1 AGDFDA
7 GFFGINPREAL
18 AMDPQQRLLL
28 ETSWEVLERA
38 GIDPTSLKGSR
49 TGTYAGV
56 MYHDY
61 AAGLTDGDGYAMLAG
76 AGSVVSGRVAY
87 TLGLEGPTM
96 TVDTACSSSLVA
108 IHLASQA
115 LRQGECDLALAGG
128 VTVMATPEVFVGFS
142 RQRGM
147 APDGRCKSFAA
158 AADGTGWG
166 EGVGLVLLERL
177 SDARRNGHRVL
188 AVVRGSA
195 VNQDGASNG
204 LTAPNGPS
212 QERVILAAL
221 ASGGLSTGDVDVV
234 EGHGTGTTLGDPIEA
249 GALLATYGQ
258 GREVP
263 LLLGSVKSNI
273 GHTQAAAG
281 VAGVIKMVMALRR
294 GVVPGSLHVDAPSPF
309 VEWELGA
316 VRVVGENEAWPE
328 VGRVRRA
335 GVSSFGAS
343 GTNAHLVVEQVPEE
357 EGAVERREGGV
368 VPWVV
373 SARSEGAMRALV
385 GRLVGWGGSSADIG
399 WSLLRGR
406 AVQEWRG
413 VVLGGGA
420 EVLAEGEV
428 TQKGETVWLFSG
440 QGSQVVGMGAGLYE
454 RFPVFAEVFDEVCDL
469 LGGSLRE
476 TVFRGPQEL
485 LDRTEWAQTGLFAVQ
500 VALARLWESVGVKPD
515 VVIGHS
521 VGEIA
526 AAYVAGV
533 FDLADACKV
542 VSARARLMG
551 ALPEGGAMCAIEAT
565 RGEVEEAGVSIAAV
579 NSGDSTVISG
589 SVGEVER
596 VAEAW
601 RRKGRRTKRLQVSHA
616 FHSALMEPMLD
627 DFAEVLSG
635 VAFKEPS
642 LPLLSNVSGTLA
654 GAEIATPEYWVR
666 HVRQPVLFQPA
677 IAEVADRA
685 GVFVEIGP
693 GPVLITAAQHTLT
706 TEPVLTASLAEGW
719 PDDVAF
725 MQAMGRLYTAGYS
738 VDWSVFFP
746 TDPAPQI
753 VDLPTYPFQRQ
764 RFWLADLKEP
774 EVAAQADEVGFWAAV
789 EGGDV
794 EALCDT
800 LHLKNDVQRSA
811 LGTVF
816 PVLAEWRRE
825 RSERQVVDG
834 WRYRVDWRRVEL
846 SASDAPG
853 AWVVVAPD
861 REGWTRVV
869 VQELEA
875 AGGAVTVV
883 GVGSDRAETAALL
896 RSVSGDGPP
905 LAGVLSLLALAPG
918 GGASSTL
925 TLLHGLLDSGLDTS
939 LWCVTRGAVSCG
951 GADPVVSPAQAAVWG
966 LGRVAALEHPQLWG
980 GLVDLPSRAEVLDSG
995 ALYGVLCGGGGEDQ
1009 VALREGGVFGRR
1021 LVAESPGDELSDDWQ
1036 PAGPVLVTGMVAPLV
1051 DHVTRWLDEIG
1062 AEPVVEADVPVRTV
1076 VHTSL
1081 PGALAPLAEVTPQ
1094 ALGEAVAAALTL
1106 GERSA
1111 ETVLFF
1117 SSAAATLGG
1126 SGHGVYAAANACLD
1140 ALAQRHEGPRTVS
1153 VGWGVWD
1160 LPDATDAT
1168 DATDAPDVTTPASL
1182 SRRQG
1187 LPPLSPHLALKAL
1200 RTALAG
1206 PPGHTLVADIEWE
1219 RLTPL
1224 FTLAR
1229 PTRLFDAIPAA
1240 VSVLEASPENTE
1252 TSSALRRDLAA
1263 LPARDRVGVLL
1274 DLVRTQVAGV
1284 LRYEPGR
1291 TVRAERAFKD
1301 LGFDSLVAVELR
1313 NRLRAATGLRLP
1325 ATLVYDHPTPR
1336 ALAEHLLERVMP
1348 DGALPPVTRL
1358 DEVAAALDGLPPDD
1372 PRRRELVRRLRALLR
1387 KESDAAEPDGRSE
1400 PDDLSDA
1407 DADHMFALIDRE
1419 WGAR

>member
-1 AGDFDA
+1 
-7 GFFGINPREAL
+7 
-18 AMDPQQRLLL
+18 M
-28 ETSWEVLERA
+28 
-38 GIDPTSLKGSR
+38 
-49 TGTYAGV
+49 
-56 MYHDY
+56 
-61 AAGLTDGDGYAMLAG
+61 
-76 AGSVVSGRVAY
+76 
-87 TLGLEGPTM
+87 
-96 TVDTACSSSLVA
+96 
-108 IHLASQA
+108 
-115 LRQGECDLALAGG
+115 
-128 VTVMATPEVFVGFS
+128 
-142 RQRGM
+142 
-147 APDGRCKSFAA
+147 
-158 AADGTGWG
+158 
-166 EGVGLVLLERL
+166 
-177 SDARRNGHRVL
+177 ARR
-188 AVVRGSA
+188 
-195 VNQDGASNG
+195 
-204 LTAPNGPS
+204 
-212 QERVILAAL
+212 
-221 ASGGLSTGDVDVV
+221 
-234 EGHGTGTTLGDPIEA
+234 
-249 GALLATYGQ
+249 
-258 GREVP
+258 
-263 LLLGSVKSNI
+263 
-273 GHTQAAAG
+273 
-281 VAGVIKMVMALRR
+281 
-294 GVVPGSLHVDAPSPF
+294 
-309 VEWELGA
+309 
-316 VRVVGENEAWPE
+316 
-328 VGRVRRA
+328 
-335 GVSSFGAS
+335 
-343 GTNAHLVVEQVPEE
+343 
-357 EGAVERREGGV
+357 
-368 VPWVV
+368 
-373 SARSEGAMRALV
+373 
-385 GRLVGWGGSSADIG
+385 
-399 WSLLRGR
+399 
-406 AVQEWRG
+406 
-413 VVLGGGA
+413 
-420 EVLAEGEV
+420 GEV
-428 TQKGETVWLFSG
+428 VWLFSG

-454 RFPVFAEVFDEVCDL
+454 RFPVFAEAFDEVCDL

-485 LDRTEWAQTGLFAVQ
+485 LDRTEWAQVGLFAVQ

-596 VAEAW
+596 VAAMW
-601 RRKGRRTKRLQVSHA
+601 RERGRRVKRLQVSHA

-627 DFAEVLSG
+627 DFAEVLGG